1 VQNAVFADQNDVF
14 CIVVLQV
21 ALDIT
26 SLAPFEMIFE
36 DLNRC
41 THASLEMRKRSS
53 AGCIN

>member
-1 VQNAVFADQNDVF
+1 L

-21 ALDIT
+21 AFDIT

-41 THASLEMRKRSS
+41 THALLGCASDRLP
-53 AGCIN
+53 GCIN